1 MRYSQILFVST
12 LFMIP
17 ISSLPAEENPGS
29 ATAVPLLSN
38 QECWER
44 LPPVSSIRPAELPN
58 WAKAVAR
65 ELPRT
70 AAALLQLDYAQ
81 RTQSPLDPILRGKL
95 RYVVAVQNRCQY
107 SQAYALADLERSGLD
122 QAAREV
128 FQANPIPDNADVHD
142 ELEFVRL
149 LTVAAPTVTED
160 HFRRLQTK
168 HGDSGVVAM
177 VLLAAYGNFQD
188 RLLLGLNLPIESN
201 GPLPPLKIKFAE
213 TAFQSTPVLPP
224 LKEVPQPIE
233 GGQNLIPADREWT
246 ELSFDELQRRLEE
259 QRNKSP
265 LIPIP
270 RWEQVR
276 EKLPEQMRSRPTR
289 IVWNLVG
296 WYYAPDLSVP
306 WSLTTRTMW
315 AEATPDRVLE
325 ESLFWVQTRAIRC
338 NYCMGHCEM
347 LLEVAGLD
355 DSQIRDRTS
364 RLAGND
370 WSGFPPAEQRAYAYA
385 RKLTRTPWELTTDEY
400 KTLAVDFG
408 DKQAMATFFWL
419 CRGLYMT
426 RVSDGLKLP
435 LEKENVFGDYR
446 NAIRKPK
453 E

>member
-1 MRYSQILFVST
+1 MRYSQILFVSS

-17 ISSLPAEENPGS
+17 ISSLPAEENPHS
-29 ATAVPLLSN
+29 APAVPLLSN

-44 LPPVSSIRPAELPN
+44 LPPVSSIKPDELPN
-58 WAKAVAR
+58 WTKAVAR

-70 AAALLQLDYAQ
+70 AAAMLQLDYAQ

-95 RYVVAVQNRCQY
+95 RYVVALQNRCKY

-122 QAAREV
+122 RTAREE
-128 FQANPIPDNADVHD
+128 FQADPIPDNADVRD

-149 LTVAAPTVTED
+149 LSVAAPTVTED

-188 RLLLGLNLPIESN
+188 RLLLGLNLPIESD
-201 GPLPPLKIKFAE
+201 GPLPPLKIRFAE

-224 LKEVPQPIE
+224 LKEVPQLIE
-233 GGQNLIPADREWT
+233 GGQNLIPPDREWT
-246 ELSFDELQRRLEE
+246 ELSFDELQRRLEQ

-265 LIPIP
+265 LIPVP
-270 RWEQVR
+270 SWEQVR

-296 WYYAPDLSVP
+296 WYYAPELSVP
-306 WSLTTRTMW
+306 WSVTTRTMW

-355 DSQIRDRTS
+355 NSQIRDRTS

-385 RKLTRTPWELTTDEY
+385 RKLTRTPWELNTDEY
-400 KTLAVDFG
+400 KTLAADFG

-435 LEKENVFGDYR
+435 LEKENVFSDYR
-446 NAIRKPK
+446 NSIPRPK
-453 E
+453 Q